1 MSDLFQNAPPY
12 IQALIAGIITWL
24 LTALGAAAVFIFKKV
39 NDKVLN
45 SMQGFAA
52 GIMIAASF
60 WSLLQ
65 PAIESSENSAMP
77 WLPAAIGFILGGVFI
92 RVLDYI
98 IPHIHQNAQDK
109 NQQQEGVPTSLGKNA
124 LLVLA
129 ITLHN
134 IPEGLSI
141 GVAFGGVVSGNSHAT
156 FLGAIGLAIVSA
168 YRIFLK
174 VQHYRCQSV
183 LQVQHV
189 GKHLIM
195 DKLQQLLSLFSLLSV
210 LQQF

>member
-92 RVLDYI
+92 RILDYI
-98 IPHIHQNAQDK
+98 IPHIHKMPKIKTNNK
-109 NQQQEGVPTSLGKNA
+109 RVCLPLLEKCITCVSYHTS
-124 LLVLA
+124 
-129 ITLHN
+129 
-134 IPEGLSI
+134 
-141 GVAFGGVVSGNSHAT
+141 
-156 FLGAIGLAIVSA
+156 
-168 YRIFLK
+168 
-174 VQHYRCQSV
+174 QHT
-183 LQVQHV
+183 
-189 GKHLIM
+189 
-195 DKLQQLLSLFSLLSV
+195 
-210 LQQF
+210 

>member
-60 WSLLQ
+60 
-65 PAIESSENSAMP
+65 
-77 WLPAAIGFILGGVFI
+77 FLGGVFI

-98 IPHIHQNAQDK
+98 IPQC
-109 NQQQEGVPTSLGKNA
+109 P
-124 LLVLA
+124 
-129 ITLHN
+129 
-134 IPEGLSI
+134 
-141 GVAFGGVVSGNSHAT
+141 
-156 FLGAIGLAIVSA
+156 
-168 YRIFLK
+168 R
-174 VQHYRCQSV
+174 
-183 LQVQHV
+183 
-189 GKHLIM
+189 
-195 DKLQQLLSLFSLLSV
+195 
-210 LQQF
+210 

>member
-65 PAIESSENSAMP
+65 PAIESSKNSAMP

-92 RVLDYI
+92 RVLD
-98 IPHIHQNAQDK
+98 
-109 NQQQEGVPTSLGKNA
+109 
-124 LLVLA
+124 
-129 ITLHN
+129 
-134 IPEGLSI
+134 
-141 GVAFGGVVSGNSHAT
+141 
-156 FLGAIGLAIVSA
+156 
-168 YRIFLK
+168 
-174 VQHYRCQSV
+174 
-183 LQVQHV
+183 
-189 GKHLIM
+189 
-195 DKLQQLLSLFSLLSV
+195 
-210 LQQF
+210 

>member
-98 IPHIHQNAQDK
+98 IPHIHQNVQDK
-109 NQQQEGVPTSLGKNA
+109 N
-124 LLVLA
+124 
-129 ITLHN
+129 
-134 IPEGLSI
+134 
-141 GVAFGGVVSGNSHAT
+141 
-156 FLGAIGLAIVSA
+156 
-168 YRIFLK
+168 
-174 VQHYRCQSV
+174 
-183 LQVQHV
+183 
-189 GKHLIM
+189 
-195 DKLQQLLSLFSLLSV
+195 
-210 LQQF
+210 

>member
-1 MSDLFQNAPPY
+1 MIDFFENLPPY
-12 IQALIAGIITWL
+12 LQALIAGIITWL
-24 LTALGAAAVFIFKKV
+24 LTALGAASVFIFKTV
-39 NDKVLN
+39 NKKILT

-65 PAIESSENSAMP
+65 PSIDYGTNGHLPA

-92 RVLDYI
+92 RGLDAV
-98 IPHIHQNAQDK
+98 IPHIHQKIGDK
-109 NQQQEGVPTSLGKNA
+109 SQYREGVKTSLSKNA

-141 GVAFGGVVSGNSHAT
+141 GRSIWWNCNWKWTSYLFWSPWFSNWYWYSEYSRRSCFVHA
-156 FLGAIGLAIVSA
+156 
-168 YRIFLK
+168 
-174 VQHYRCQSV
+174 
-183 LQVQHV
+183 
-189 GKHLIM
+189 
-195 DKLQQLLSLFSLLSV
+195 D
-210 LQQF
+210 

>member
-1 MSDLFQNAPPY
+1 MIQGALDMSELFQNLPPY
-12 IQALIAGIITWL
+12 IQSLIAGIITWL

-39 NDKVLN
+39 NDKILN

-60 WSLLQ
+60 WSLL
-65 PAIESSENSAMP
+65 PAIASSKGSTMP
-77 WLPAAIGFILGGVFI
+77 WLPAAIGFILSCVFI
-92 RVLDYI
+92 RALDHI

-109 NQQQEGVPTSLGKNA
+109 SQQQEGVNTSLGKNT

-141 GVAFGGVVSGNSHAT
+141 GVAFGGVVSGNNQAT
-156 FLGAIGLAIVSA
+156 FLGALGLAIGIGIQNIPEGA
-168 YRIFLK
+168 A
-174 VQHYRCQSV
+174 
-183 LQVQHV
+183 
-189 GKHLIM
+189 
-195 DKLQQLLSLFSLLSV
+195 LSMPIRAAGASR
-210 LQQF
+210 